1 MTMALLFASA
11 GFAQRSNRTSAFM
24 YMEKGQLEKAKEK
37 IDLAVKHEKTKTDPK
52 TWLYYGRIYYS
63 IASSPLPAF
72 TKLDPNAAEKALEG
86 LNKAKA
92 LDVKKKFTK
101 EANEYIKKLTAVFYA
116 KGAEVFKKKDY
127 KQAIVYFKDA
137 FKVGQSVNAFDTT
150 AAFNIGISGVLGH
163 DPKVAA
169 EYLKKCIDANFDEPR
184 IFIYY
189 NRSLQQLGDTLGAQ
203 KAIELGRKRFPDNL
217 SLLLEQAQLFLEKG
231 QADELI
237 ASLKEAIA
245 KQPDNPS
252 NANFNFLIGKSYDD
266 MGKPELAEQY
276 YKKALEVN
284 PKFFEA
290 VYNIGAIYVNAA
302 AKLQKKANDLPLEKV
317 KEYNALIAKAN
328 EHLKKAVPWLEQALQ
343 IRPDDEPT
351 IHALKEAYARLKM
364 NDKLKE
370 LNNR

>member
-1 MTMALLFASA
+1 MALLFVSA

-24 YMEKGQLEKAKEK
+24 YLEKGQLEQAKQK
-37 IDLAVKHEKTKTDPK
+37 IDLAVKHEKTKNDPK
-52 TWLYYGRIYYS
+52 TWLYYGRIYYA

-72 TKLDPNAAEKALEG
+72 TKLDANAAEKALEG
-86 LNKAKA
+86 LKKAKE
-92 LDVKKKFTK
+92 LDVKKKVTK
-101 EANEYIKKLTAVFYA
+101 EANEYLKKLTAVFYA

-127 KQAIVYFKDA
+127 KEAITDFKDA
-137 FKVGQSVNAFDTT
+137 FQVAQCINSFDTT
-150 AAFNIGISGVLGH
+150 AAFNIGISGVLGN
-163 DPKVAA
+163 DPKVAS
-169 EYLKKCIDANFDEPR
+169 EYLKKCIDVNFKEPR

-189 NRSLQQLGDTLGAQ
+189 NRSLQQLGDTAAAQ
-203 KAIELGRKRFPDNL
+203 KAIELGRQRFPENL

-245 KQPDNPS
+245 KQPNNPA

-266 MGKPELAEQY
+266 MGKKDLAEQY

-290 VYNIGAIYVNAA
+290 VYNIGAIYVNNAA
-302 AKLQKKANDLPLEKV
+302 QLQKKANDLPLSKE
-317 KEYNALIAKAN
+317 KEYNALIAEAN
-328 EHLKKAVPWLEQALQ
+328 TNLKTAVPWLEQALK

-351 IHALKEAYARLKM
+351 IRALKEAYARLKM

-370 LNNR
+370 LNNK